1 MNKKLMAVIS
11 MLLVFSFLFAFAG
24 CDTTAEEET
33 TTTITAKTP
42 LPTDITTSFDEE
54 NSEVITDTTYTPEL
68 LEANT
73 DKIFAYFNTQM
84 NLLKSGVK
92 AKVEMSQGKGIG
104 KSYKYVELTAEEIAG
119 LVNTVL
125 GEENAKGFKGDLA
138 ALKAEEL
145 EDVLNYARSEGYTV
159 KEDGKVIV
167 INKKEEMPMSENDYI
182 NAAIN
187 TLDSYMLH
195 EDGFKVDEY
204 VNVADYIPVAG
215 ADYVS
220 ALTREDVKSATCVD
234 QDGQRVI
241 TLTLKGHEFPDE
253 IEQEIIAKAYN
264 VETVKSAKIV
274 ELDGKIGEAN
284 GKIEAADKLIAEAD
298 KALEKAEKKE
308 DAAAIKAAKA
318 DKEAAEADKKAA
330 EADKKALE
338 AEKRETLTNKTI
350 DQNVNDI
357 MKEFEGANKYLTATK
372 PTLTYKDCQIIIT
385 ANLET
390 DDIHTIEYKKNVDV
404 KTEVTGQGSLKDIGT
419 VPVSFNYSSTVKYTI
434 ERPVPETTA
443 AAE

>member
-1 MNKKLMAVIS
+1 MNKKIMAAIS
-11 MLLVFSFLFAFAG
+11 MILVFSFLFAFTG
-24 CDTTAEEET
+24 CSPETEEET

-54 NSEVITDTTYTPEL
+54 NSEVITDTTYSPEM

-73 DKIFAYFNTQM
+73 DKIFNYFNTQL
-84 NLLKSGVK
+84 NLLKSGVE
-92 AKVEMSQGKGIG
+92 AKVEMSQSKGIN
-104 KSYKYVELTAEEIAG
+104 KSYKYVELTKEEIID
-119 LVNTVL
+119 LVKTVL
-125 GEENAKGFKGDLA
+125 DEETPADFNGDLKT
-138 ALKAEEL
+138 LSAEQY
-145 EDVLNYARSEGYTV
+145 EDVKNYGVSEGRIFNEGETV
-159 KEDGKVIV
+159 TVTRKEDV
-167 INKKEEMPMSENDYI
+167 PMSENDYI

-195 EDGFKVDEY
+195 EDGYKIDEY
-204 VNVADYIPVAG
+204 VDVAEYLPVAG

-253 IEQEIIAKAYN
+253 IEKEIIAKAYN

-274 ELDGKIGEAN
+274 ELEGKIGEAN
-284 GKIEAADKLIAEAD
+284 GRIEAADKIIAEAD
-298 KALEKAEKKE
+298 KAIAKAEKKN
-308 DAAAIKAAKA
+308 D
-318 DKEAAEADKKAA
+318 AEAKKAA
-330 EADKKALE
+330 EADKAAAVADKTAAEADKAALE
-338 AEKRETLTNKTI
+338 KEKRTALTNKTI
-350 DQNVNDI
+350 DQNVDEI
-357 MKEFEGANKYLTATK
+357 MKEFESANSYLTATK

-390 DDIHTIEYKKNVDV
+390 DDVHTIEYKKSVDV
-404 KTEVTGQGSLKDIGT
+404 KTDVTGTGSLKDIGT
-419 VPVSFNYSSTVKYTI
+419 VPVAFNYSSTVKYTI
-434 ERPVPETTA
+434 ERPAPETTA